1 MDSDISK
8 TIQENINKYFPLLAE
23 VRRRLLFIL
32 SVFILFGIVGF
43 FYYEKIIT
51 FIIGLL
57 DLDGVNVVFT
67 DQFQF
72 LNLAISSSLLIGLIV
87 SIPLF
92 IYQLLTFLKP
102 ALKEKEYKSVM
113 KLLPLSILLFLGGFV
128 FGFTMMKWVIVIFY
142 SKSIELNIGNMLDIS
157 RLLSQVLVTSALMG
171 LAFQFPIIM
180 SLLMDFKIVAH
191 NTFIKQRPFAYVIAM
206 IFAALMPPTD
216 ILSMTLLALPLVVLF
231 ELTLLLNRST
241 AHRKDVI

>member
-1 MDSDISK
+1 MESDISK
-8 TIQENINKYFPLLAE
+8 TIQDNINKYFPLLAE

-32 SVFILFGIVGF
+32 SVFILFGVIGF

-51 FIIGLL
+51 FIISLL
-57 DLDGVNVVFT
+57 DLRGVNVVFT

-72 LNLAISSSLLIGLIV
+72 LNLAISSSLTISLIV
-87 SIPLF
+87 SIPLL
-92 IYQLLTFLKP
+92 IYQLLVFLRP
-102 ALKEKEYKSVM
+102 ALREKEYKSVM
-113 KLLPLSILLFLGGFV
+113 KLLPLSIILFLGGFL

-157 RLLSQVLVTSALMG
+157 KLLSQVLVTSALMG

-180 SLLMDFKIVAH
+180 SLLMDFKIVSH
-191 NTFIKQRPFAYVIAM
+191 KVFSNQRPFAYVIAI

-231 ELTLLLNRST
+231 ELTLLLNRSVLN
-241 AHRKDVI
+241 RKGVI

>member
-1 MDSDISK
+1 MENDISK

-23 VRRRLLFIL
+23 VRRRLLFVL
-32 SVFILFGIVGF
+32 SIFLLFGVMGF

-57 DLDGVNVVFT
+57 DLKGVNVVFT

-72 LNLAISSSLLIGLIV
+72 LNLAISSSLSIGLIV
-87 SIPLF
+87 SIPIL
-92 IYQLLTFLKP
+92 IYQLLTFLRP
-102 ALKEKEYKSVM
+102 ALKQKEYRSVM
-113 KLLPLSILLFLGGFV
+113 KLLPLSILLFIGGFA

-157 RLLSQVLVTSALMG
+157 KLLSQVLITSALMG
-171 LAFQFPIIM
+171 AAFQFPIIM
-180 SLLMDFKIVAH
+180 SLLMDFKIVSH
-191 NTFIKQRPFAYVIAM
+191 KMFSNQRPFAYVIAI

-231 ELTLLLNRST
+231 ELTLLLNRSE
-241 AHRKDVI
+241 HSRKGVI